1 MQEMSESH
9 RSISLQDWVTL
20 PAVRTLLKRDGFVDF
35 KVTAVGAPSGVSS
48 TGQDFSDTIGR
59 LKDLGFVAGEVGR
72 FVAQAPFG
80 EPLYIEIADT
90 IIALR
95 NNEALL
101 ISVQSRE
108 SGVRLEK
115 DV

>member
-1 MQEMSESH
+1 MQGMSDSH
-9 RSISLQDWVTL
+9 RTISLQNWVTL
-20 PAVRTLLKRDGFVDF
+20 PAVRVLLKRDGFVDF
-35 KVTAVGAPSGVSS
+35 MVTSVGVPVGGESS
-48 TGQDFSDTIGR
+48 DQDFSDTIGR
-59 LKDLGFVAGEVGR
+59 LKDLGFVEGEIGR

-80 EPLYIEIADT
+80 EPLYIEISDT

-108 SGVRLEK
+108 AGGRLEK